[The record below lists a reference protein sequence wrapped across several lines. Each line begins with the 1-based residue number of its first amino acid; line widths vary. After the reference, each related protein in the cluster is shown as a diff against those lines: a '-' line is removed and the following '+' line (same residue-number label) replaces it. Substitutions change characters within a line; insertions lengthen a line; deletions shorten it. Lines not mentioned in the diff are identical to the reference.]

1 MISNLSIWDNLV
13 VLLYFSIALLIGLYT
28 AAKTR
33 GKGAEQYFL
42 AGKNVGWIAIG
53 MSLFATNI
61 SSEHLVGLAG
71 AGSSNGFIVGQFE
84 WLAIF
89 ILFLLGW
96 VFAPIFIRSNVY
108 TMPEF
113 LGKRFGNKS
122 RIYLTS
128 VSIVSYLFT
137 KIAVT
142 ILAGGFLLSEVLGW
156 DMFTAV
162 VLIVL
167 LTGLYTVIGGL
178 SSVINTQIFQ
188 TVVLIF
194 GALFL
199 TLFGIKEIGGL
210 SALTAKLPLDYFKM
224 FKPFS
229 DPDFPWTGILFGA
242 PILGIWY
249 WCTDQYIVQRI
260 LSAKGI
266 SAARKGTALAAGL
279 KFFPIFLLI
288 IPGLIAAILYPEVK
302 GDEAYTLLL
311 SGTLLPVGI
320 KGIVISG
327 LFAAIM
333 SSLASAFNSSATL
346 ISIDLVKPYKK
357 NITDQELVLVGRLA
371 TVLIVFLTIMIV
383 PLLRVINTNIYIY
396 LQNLQAYISPPIAS
410 VFLIGIFWKGATSKG
425 AFYALAIGGFLG
437 LIRVISTLLD
447 PSNSSN
453 IFGLNYFVNINFL
466 HFAVLL
472 FLVSTFILVTV
483 SISDR
488 KALAVTGIQPS
499 FKLKSASSKFVLKRM
514 QLKKR
519 KVNKKMDVSSN

>member
-1 MISNLSIWDNLV
+1 M
-13 VLLYFSIALLIGLYT
+13 LLYFSIVLLIGLYT

-42 AGKNVGWIAIG
+42 AGKNVGWLAIG

-96 VFAPIFIRSNVY
+96 VFAPIFIKSNVY
-108 TMPEF
+108 TIPEF
-113 LGKRFGNKS
+113 LGKRFGTKS
-122 RIYLTS
+122 RIYLS
-128 VSIVSYLFT
+128 VISISSYLFT

-142 ILAGGFLLSEVLGW
+142 IIAGGFLLSAVLGW

-162 VLIVL
+162 VLIVF
-167 LTGLYTVIGGL
+167 LTGLYTVVGGL

-188 TVVLIF
+188 TVILIS
-194 GALFL
+194 GAFFL
-199 TLFGIKEIGGL
+199 TFFGIKEIGGL
-210 SALTAKLPLDYFKM
+210 SALTAKLPHDYFKM

-229 DPDFPWTGILFGA
+229 DPNFPWTGILFGA

-266 SAARKGTALAAGL
+266 KAARKGTVLAAAL

-288 IPGLIAAILYPEVK
+288 IPGLIAAILYPEVR
-302 GDEAYTLLL
+302 GDEAYSLLL
-311 SGTLLPVGI
+311 SGSLLPVGI

-327 LFAAIM
+327 LFAALM

-346 ISIDLVKPYKK
+346 ISIDLIKPYKK
-357 NITDQELVLVGRLA
+357 NISGRELVLVGRLA
-371 TVLIVFLTIMIV
+371 TVLMVFLSIMIV
-383 PLLRVINTNIYIY
+383 PLLRVLDTNIYIY
-396 LQNLQAYISPPIAS
+396 LQSLQAYISPPIAA

-425 AFYALAIGGFLG
+425 VFYSLAIGGFLG
-437 LIRVISTLLD
+437 LIRIVSTFLD
-447 PSNSSN
+447 PSTLGN

-466 HFAVLL
+466 HFAFLL
-472 FLVSTFILVTV
+472 FLVSTFILVSV
-483 SISDR
+483 SLSDK
-488 KALAVTGIQPS
+488 KALAVSPISPR
-499 FKLKSASSKFVLKRM
+499 FILRSAGAKFVPKRM
-514 QLKKR
+514 QSKKTR
-519 KVNKKMDVSSN
+519 IK